1 MAASWNLDEPTV
13 PEGSVRVGVVFIRH
27 GESEWNAQSR
37 IQGHHGG
44 GLTPTGQAQAQ
55 AAAEFLHR
63 AYPVPSLVVSSDLRR
78 SVETAQAYLEQCGY
92 AGTLRYDDRLR
103 EVDNGGWSGR
113 FTSEVAAA
121 EADYIS
127 RIRNGEDL
135 SRGGGESLANAQH
148 RMCEFTD
155 ALTAELATSADPADR
170 WAIVFGH
177 GGPIRLVAL
186 AALGLPST
194 AVRTLGHASNTA
206 ITEIEYWVSPDDTP
220 TTARLLEYNSAQHL
234 ALGLEGASAL
244 HAKPA
249 PVN

>member
-1 MAASWNLDEPTV
+1 MAASWNLDEPAV
-13 PEGSVRVGVVFIRH
+13 PEGSVRVGVVFVRH

-37 IQGHHGG
+37 IQGHQGG
-44 GLTPTGQAQAQ
+44 GLTQTGQAQAQ
-55 AAAEFLHR
+55 AAADFLCR

-78 SVETAQAYLEQCGY
+78 SAETAQTYLEQCAF
-92 AGTLRYDDRLR
+92 AGELRFDDRLR

-113 FTSEVAAA
+113 LAAEVAVA
-121 EADYIS
+121 EADYIT

-148 RMCEFTD
+148 RMREFTD
-155 ALTAELATSADPADR
+155 ALTAELAIGADPTGR

-177 GGPIRLVAL
+177 GGPIRLAAL
-186 AALGLPST
+186 AALSLPST

-206 ITEIEYWVSPDDTP
+206 ITEIEYWVPPDGSAP
-220 TTARLLEYNSAQHL
+220 TARLLEYNSAQHL

-244 HAKPA
+244 HARSA